1 MHSREFDSI
10 WLVPMNPL
18 ASLFAR
24 YCASMDICPDTY
36 RATASE
42 PCWSMMDR
50 NRLAH
55 WVIAVSV
62 AAGSSGSARSVLRY
76 ADSARPGAASRSVV
90 VAPLVH
96 SRPKLAGWLEFPTD
110 FVTWR
115 RAPFCSVV
123 TCNTMP
129 QPTPQ

>member
-24 YCASMDICPDTY
+24 YWASMDICPDTY
-36 RATASE
+36 MATASG
-42 PCWSMMDR
+42 PCKSMMDR

-55 WVIAVSV
+55 WVIAVSAS
-62 AAGSSGSARSVLRY
+62 AASSGSERSVRRY
-76 ADSARPGAASRSVV
+76 ADSVRPGAATRSAV

-96 SRPKLAGWLEFPTD
+96 KRPKLAGWLLFPTD
-110 FVTWR
+110 FV
-115 RAPFCSVV
+115 
-123 TCNTMP
+123 M
-129 QPTPQ
+129 